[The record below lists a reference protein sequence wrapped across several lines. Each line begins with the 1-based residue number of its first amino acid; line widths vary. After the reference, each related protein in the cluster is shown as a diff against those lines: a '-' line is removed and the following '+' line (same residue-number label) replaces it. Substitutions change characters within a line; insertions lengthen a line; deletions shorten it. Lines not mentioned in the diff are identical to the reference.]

1 MHMHAGGHHHDHN
14 HDHSSKN
21 LGIAFFLNLFFS
33 IVEFIG
39 GWWTNSVAIY
49 SDAIH
54 DLGDSLS
61 LGAAWYF
68 QRISRKDRTKNF
80 SYGFRRFSV
89 LGSIINAIVL
99 VVGSIIILT
108 ESIPRLFDPVQP
120 NAEGMIYLAIAG
132 IIINIIAATRISKGH
147 SLNEKVVYLHLLED
161 VLGWTATLIAAI
173 IMQFKSLPQLD
184 PILSIGI
191 SIFILYNVFKNLS
204 KAIKIILQGTPEE
217 IDPDAIHKALK
228 SIPEIKE
235 THDCHIWSMDGQYH
249 ILSIHAIVDDNKG
262 MDELASIKSKA
273 KALLKDHH
281 IDHATIEFET
291 SKEKCDPC

>member
-1 MHMHAGGHHHDHN
+1 MHMHAADSGHH

-21 LGIAFFLNLFFS
+21 LGVAFFLNFAFS
-33 IVEFIG
+33 IIEFIG

-61 LGAAWYF
+61 LGVAWYF
-68 QRISRKDRTKNF
+68 QKISKKDRTKSF

-99 VVGSIIILT
+99 IVGSVLILN
-108 ESIPRLFDPVQP
+108 EAIPRLFDPVQP

-132 IIINIIAATRISKGH
+132 IIVNVIAAYRLSHGH

-173 IMQFKSLPQLD
+173 IMQFRNIPELD

-191 SIFILYNVFKNLS
+191 SIFILYNVFKNLR

-217 IDPDAIHKALK
+217 IDPDAIHQVLQT
-228 SIPEIKE
+228 IPEIRQ

-249 ILSIHAIVDDNKG
+249 ILSIHAVVDENKT
-262 MDELASIKSKA
+262 MQELAIIKSRA
-273 KALLKDHH
+273 KELLKDCH

-291 SKEKCDPC
+291 SEEDCHPC

>member
-1 MHMHAGGHHHDHN
+1 MHMHADGSSHN

-21 LGIAFFLNLFFS
+21 LGIAFFLNFFFS

-61 LGAAWYF
+61 LGVAWYF
-68 QRISRKDRTKNF
+68 QKIAKKDRTQKF

-99 VVGSIIILT
+99 VVGSIMIFI
-108 ESIPRLFDPVQP
+108 EAIPRLFDPVQP
-120 NAEGMIYLAIAG
+120 NAEGMIYLSIGG
-132 IIINIIAATRISKGH
+132 IIINVIAATRLSHGH

-173 IMQFKSLPQLD
+173 IMQFKSIPQLD

-191 SIFILYNVFKNLS
+191 SIFILYNVFKNLK
-204 KAIKIILQGTPEE
+204 KAVKIILQGTPEE
-217 IDPDAIHKALK
+217 IDPDAIHQTLK

-249 ILSIHAIVDDNKG
+249 ILSIHAVVDENKSMEDLG
-262 MDELASIKSKA
+262 KIKA
-273 KALLKDHH
+273 KAKELLKKCH
-281 IDHATIEFET
+281 IDHSTIEFET
-291 SKEKCDPC
+291 IDEDCDPC

>member
-1 MHMHAGGHHHDHN
+1 MHMHAGDSDHGHH

-21 LGIAFFLNLFFS
+21 LGIAFFLNLSFS
-33 IVEFIG
+33 IIEFIG

-61 LGAAWYF
+61 LGVAWYF
-68 QRISRKDRTKNF
+68 QKISKKDRTKSF

-99 VVGSIIILT
+99 IVGSVLILN
-108 ESIPRLFDPVQP
+108 EAIPRLFDPVQP
-120 NAEGMIYLAIAG
+120 NAEGMIYLAIVG
-132 IIINIIAATRISKGH
+132 IVVNVIAASRLSHGH
-147 SLNEKVVYLHLLED
+147 SLNERVVYLHLLED
-161 VLGWTATLIAAI
+161 VLGWSATLIAAI
-173 IMQFKSLPQLD
+173 IMQFRSIPELD

-191 SIFILYNVFKNLS
+191 SIFILYNVFKNLR

-217 IDPDAIHKALK
+217 IDPDAVHQVLQ
-228 SIPEIKE
+228 SIPEIRQ

-249 ILSIHAIVDDNKG
+249 ILSIHAVVDENKT
-262 MDELASIKSKA
+262 MQELATIKSRA
-273 KALLKDHH
+273 KELLKDCH

-291 SKEKCDPC
+291 SEEDCHPC